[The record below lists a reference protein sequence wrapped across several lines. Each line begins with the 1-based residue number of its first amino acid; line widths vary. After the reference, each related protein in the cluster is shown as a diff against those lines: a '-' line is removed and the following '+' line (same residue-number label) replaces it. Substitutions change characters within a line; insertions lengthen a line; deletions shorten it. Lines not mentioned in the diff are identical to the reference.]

1 MNLFLLLQRITKVFV
16 YSYSGLIL
24 IYLILRL
31 IFWDKFWLIALV
43 GNFIPLILLPILI
56 LPLPAFLV
64 IKKRWFCIISSIA
77 CLLLM
82 GWLHTQYFSPQTISF
97 SPQTISAVNAQP
109 LKIFSLNNSWH
120 KTEPETLVERIKQ
133 EKPNIVFL
141 QEITRNHIRKSFPKL
156 KAEYPDQTSDDL
168 KGYRAAILSKYP
180 IEFKENLHLAGHSEV
195 QQRAIIKINQQLIVV
210 YNIQTISPWIRL
222 RKILPF
228 LTIPVYEFSE
238 RTAEIQDLI
247 ERLKKESLP
256 IIVAGDFNMSEQS
269 QDYYYLTQVLT
280 DSWKVSGIG
289 FGLTWPAG
297 WRLDFLIPNST
308 WKLDYPLFRIDY
320 IWYSN
325 HWVSKSAEVLST
337 TGSDHL
343 PLVAELVLSK

>member
-1 MNLFLLLQRITKVFV
+1 MNLFLLLQRITKIFV
-16 YSYSGLIL
+16 YSYSALIL
-24 IYLILRL
+24 IYSILRL
-31 IFWDKFWLIALV
+31 IFWDKFWLIALI

-56 LPLPAFLV
+56 LPLPAFFI

-77 CLLLM
+77 SLLLI
-82 GWLHTQYFSPQTISF
+82 GWLHTQYFSPQNLSTSN
-97 SPQTISAVNAQP
+97 TQP

-120 KTEPETLVERIKQ
+120 KTEPKTLIEIIKR
-133 EKPNIVFL
+133 EKPDIAFL

-156 KAEYPDQTSDDL
+156 KAEYPYQTSDDL

-228 LTIPVYEFSE
+228 LTIPVYEFSQ
-238 RTAEIQDLI
+238 RTAEIKDLI
-247 ERLKKESLP
+247 KRLKKETLP
-256 IIVAGDFNMSEQS
+256 VIVAGDFNLSEQS
-269 QDYYYLTQVLT
+269 QDYYYLRQVLT

-325 HWVSKSAEVLST
+325 HWFSQSAEVLPT

-343 PLVAELVLSK
+343 PLVAELVLIK

>member
-1 MNLFLLLQRITKVFV
+1 MNLFLLLQIITKVFV

-24 IYLILRL
+24 IYFILRL
-31 IFWDKFWLIALV
+31 IFWDKFWLIALI
-43 GNFIPLILLPILI
+43 GNFIPLILFPILI
-56 LPLPAFLV
+56 LPLPAFLI
-64 IKKRWFCIISSIA
+64 IKKRWFLIVSSIA
-77 CLLLM
+77 CLLLI
-82 GWLHTQYFSPQTISF
+82 GWLHTQYFSPQTISAAN
-97 SPQTISAVNAQP
+97 TQP

-120 KTEPETLVERIKQ
+120 KTETETLVEIIKR
-133 EKPNIVFL
+133 EKPDIVFL
-141 QEITRNHIRKSFPKL
+141 QEITRNHITKSFPKL
-156 KAEYPDQTSDDL
+156 KAEYPYQTSDDI
-168 KGYRAAILSKYP
+168 KGYRAAILSRYP
-180 IEFKENLHLAGHSEV
+180 IEFQENLHLAGHSEV
-195 QQRAIIKINQQLIVV
+195 QQRAIIKIKEKLIVV

-228 LTIPVYEFSE
+228 LTIPVYEFDE
-238 RTAEIQDLI
+238 RSLEIQDLI

-256 IIVAGDFNMSEQS
+256 VIVAGDFNMSEQS
-269 QDYYYLTQVLT
+269 EDYYYLRQVLN
-280 DSWKVSGIG
+280 DSFRVSGMG

-308 WKLDYPLFRIDY
+308 WKLNYPLLRIDY